1 MGVTPLKANE
11 LSLELERTPG
21 WILKDGKLHREFR
34 FADFSE
40 AFSFMTRAALVC
52 EQLNHHPEWS
62 NVYNRLVVNLSTHEC
77 GGISTRDF
85 EWARA
90 VNKFLR

>member
-1 MGVTPLKANE
+1 MSVTALTANE
-11 LSLELERTPG
+11 LSLELKRTPG
-21 WILKDGKLHREFR
+21 WSLKEGKLHREFR
-34 FADFSE
+34 FTDFSE
-40 AFSFMTRAALVC
+40 AFSFMTRAALVS

-62 NVYNRLVVNLSTHEC
+62 NVYNRLVVDLSTHEC
-77 GGISTRDF
+77 GGISPRDF